1 MSFSDKPIDF
11 DALLYALAQQTESL
25 SESLQHS
32 LTEIG
37 QHLHKDQFDT
47 ARQLQIRKLIS
58 QSTPL
63 EIAYKKAL
71 AEWDKNYTSQERTKN
86 LNATFHRTSGLD
98 DLFISRVLSTRD
110 WVVAA
115 QQLTH
120 RQRDQE
126 IPSQFWDKTDRM
138 AVMTAGGI
146 ALGSMIAQLPGA
158 IIGGVLAT
166 AYGWYIG
173 FSKTQHS
180 KRSTLIQQNF
190 EEIAHLEPQLQ
201 SQISSTE
208 VENLFWSR
216 EANEYITK
224 QSQKFDEM
232 LPELIEQY
240 AGKYVLFEDGRVID
254 TDVDE
259 DMLLDRAWKTDFVRD
274 RIAKHNSIFCHLVP
288 SAEPYIGY
296 VEAIG
301 NA

>member
-25 SESLQHS
+25 SESVQHS

-120 RQRDQE
+120 RPRDQG
-126 IPSQFWDKTDRM
+126 IPSQFWDKTDRI

-158 IIGGVLAT
+158 VVGGLLGAGS
-166 AYGWYIG
+166 GWYMG
-173 FSKTQHS
+173 FVTAPDRKSPRTKIESKN
-180 KRSTLIQQNF
+180 I
-190 EEIAHLEPQLQ
+190 
-201 SQISSTE
+201 
-208 VENLFWSR
+208 
-216 EANEYITK
+216 
-224 QSQKFDEM
+224 
-232 LPELIEQY
+232 ELIPNNNLDQSINFYDLPTEQLAMIAQSATKDVVKDLHQKGISTY
-240 AGKYVLFEDGRVID
+240 GMRDGIIYEINPN
-254 TDVDE
+254 TDPQSV
-259 DMLLDRAWKTDFVRD
+259 
-274 RIAKHNSIFCHLVP
+274 S
-288 SAEPYIGY
+288 S
-296 VEAIG
+296 
-301 NA
+301 